1 MFYLFYTNHNSKQV
15 IFSVVM
21 ALGRET
27 ILLLETFMR
36 LRSSL
41 KDHTINIDL
50 ICVFCLYTLNMKWT
64 FTCVHCDLLF
74 SSIHTIN
81 QLLFAIFSYWKSL
94 MFHSDKMN
102 TLLLP
107 RPAAEVHL
115 PKQCLKTCRPTNSM
129 SKFQRCLLQR
139 NILVLRGYNWML
151 LAHRPYCTVTLN
163 SNLAILKTWKC
174 LQLE

>member
-1 MFYLFYTNHNSKQV
+1 
-15 IFSVVM
+15 M
-21 ALGRET
+21 ALGRKT
-27 ILLLETFMR
+27 MLLLETFMR

-50 ICVFCLYTLNMKWT
+50 CVFCLYTLNMKWT

-81 QLLFAIFSYWKSL
+81 FSSPFSVIGKVSCFIQTKW
-94 MFHSDKMN
+94 
-102 TLLLP
+102 TLSFY
-107 RPAAEVHL
+107 PAAEVHF

-151 LAHRPYCTVTLN
+151 LAHRPYWTVALN
-163 SNLAILKTWKC
+163 SNLAILKTWNC

>member
-1 MFYLFYTNHNSKQV
+1 
-15 IFSVVM
+15 M

-50 ICVFCLYTLNMKWT
+50 CVFCLYTLNMKWT

-74 SSIHTIN
+74 SSIHTTTS
-81 QLLFAIFSYWKSL
+81 LIFSYWKSL

-107 RPAAEVHL
+107 RPAAEVHF

-151 LAHRPYCTVTLN
+151 LAHRP
-163 SNLAILKTWKC
+163 
-174 LQLE
+174 